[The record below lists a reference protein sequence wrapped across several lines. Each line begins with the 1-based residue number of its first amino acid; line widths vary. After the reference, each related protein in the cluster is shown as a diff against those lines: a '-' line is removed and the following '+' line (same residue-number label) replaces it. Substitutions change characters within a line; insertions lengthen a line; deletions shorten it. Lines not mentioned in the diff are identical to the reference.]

1 MSATGAAC
9 RVNSIDRSCWR
20 CCWAWKLAKRETL
33 SVVLIMIN
41 TAGHLV
47 YVFPTDETLNP
58 PEEGSNPPESV
69 NDALEE
75 EVKIICVEE
84 VFDTTKSEFSGDVVG
99 QSP

>member
-1 MSATGAAC
+1 
-9 RVNSIDRSCWR
+9 
-20 CCWAWKLAKRETL
+20 
-33 SVVLIMIN
+33 
-41 TAGHLV
+41 V